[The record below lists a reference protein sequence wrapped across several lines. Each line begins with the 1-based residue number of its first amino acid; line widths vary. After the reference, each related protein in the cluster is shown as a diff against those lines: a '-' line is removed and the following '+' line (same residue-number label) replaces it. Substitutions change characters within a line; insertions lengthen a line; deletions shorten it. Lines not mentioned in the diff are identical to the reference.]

1 MTAATR
7 ASARARVSSR
17 ELYRVLDPSVALGSS
32 SRESEEAARPGTG
45 SSSLI
50 FFTHGN
56 GSYAWPILTSGL
68 AFNMCGRRVVRSN
81 SFSVK
86 KKVCTQYS
94 PLKLL
99 LLLPF
104 SHLIYFLS

>member
-32 SRESEEAARPGTG
+32 SRERKQLASGTG

-68 AFNMCGRRVVRSN
+68 ALFYATSVDIGSCG
-81 SFSVK
+81 
-86 KKVCTQYS
+86 QIAS
-94 PLKLL
+94 P
-99 LLLPF
+99 
-104 SHLIYFLS
+104 